1 MEAVSCEPWRRRANG
16 TLAIVADETELL
28 DLDDL
33 GMAAAV
39 LAKLAA
45 DVPVPSHDL
54 EDDVLPFA
62 LLGDRAW
69 SLFRNFIHAADS
81 PAALGPVLAIRPL
94 IELSILVKWLSIDPD
109 LHRVLWLAES
119 DATELRHAELMS
131 AHLRARGNN
140 PEPPR
145 DPGQQAEKR
154 RFRDEARARL
164 KAAGRNYG
172 TRLMPSVVRM
182 VEEVERAV
190 PGHQIAVRDAYELAY
205 RTFSPWEHT
214 DASSFKSTAERSDG
228 DSWTYLGDRTPFHL
242 EDLRAIATSMY
253 AYVLETILTST
264 KTGEPLVARAVRDFV
279 TVHWVR
285 SDRVKAALDAPA
297 INEAPERVD

>member
-1 MEAVSCEPWRRRANG
+1 M
-16 TLAIVADETELL
+16 ADEDELL

-45 DVPVPSHDL
+45 DVPVPSYDL
-54 EDDVLPFA
+54 GDDLLPFA

-94 IELSILVKWLSIDPD
+94 IELSILAKWLSLDPD

-131 AHLRARGNN
+131 AHVRARGSNLD
-140 PEPPR
+140 PPR
-145 DPGQQAEKR
+145 DTAQQAAKEQ
-154 RFRDEARARL
+154 FRDEARARL

-172 TRLMPSVVRM
+172 TRLMPSVARM
-182 VEEVERAV
+182 VEEVEKAV
-190 PGHQIAVRDAYELAY
+190 PGHRIAVRDAYELAY

-214 DASSFKSTAERSDG
+214 DASSFKSTAERSEG
-228 DSWTYLGDRTPFHL
+228 DSWVYRGDRTPFHP
-242 EDLRAIATSMY
+242 EDLRAIATSAY
-253 AYVLETILTST
+253 AYALETILTST
-264 KTGEPLVARAVRDFV
+264 KTGEPQVARAVRDFV
-279 TVHWVR
+279 TVDWVR
-285 SDRVKAALDAPA
+285 SDRVKAAVDAPGIDEGPA
-297 INEAPERVD
+297 RID

>member
-1 MEAVSCEPWRRRANG
+1 M
-16 TLAIVADETELL
+16 ADEDELL
-28 DLDDL
+28 DRNDL
-33 GMAAAV
+33 GTAAAV

-45 DVPVPSHDL
+45 DVPIPSYEL
-54 EDDVLPFA
+54 GDDVLPFA
-62 LLGDRAW
+62 LLGDRAC

-119 DATELRHAELMS
+119 DATELRHAELMT
-131 AHLRARGNN
+131 AHLRARGND

-145 DPGQQAEKR
+145 DPTQQAEKE

-172 TRLMPSVVRM
+172 TRLVPSVARM

-190 PGHQIAVRDAYELAY
+190 PGHRIAMRDAYELAY

-214 DASSFKSTAERSDG
+214 DASSFKSTAERSEG
-228 DSWTYLGDRTPFHL
+228 ASWTYLGDRTPFHA

-253 AYVLETILTST
+253 AYALETILTST
-264 KTGEPLVARAVRDFV
+264 KTGEPQMARAVRDFV

-285 SDRVKAALDAPA
+285 SDRVKAAVEGPA
-297 INEAPERVD
+297 IDEAPEGIE

>member
-1 MEAVSCEPWRRRANG
+1 MDNES
-16 TLAIVADETELL
+16 ELL

-45 DVPVPSHDL
+45 DVPVPSYEL

-69 SLFRNFIHAADS
+69 SLYSNFIHAADS

-94 IELSILVKWLSIDPD
+94 IELSIVVKWLSLDPD
-109 LHRVLWLAES
+109 LHRLLWLAES
-119 DATELRHAELMS
+119 DATELRHAEFMT
-131 AHLRARGNN
+131 AHLVARGNK
-140 PEPPR
+140 PEPH
-145 DPGQQAEKR
+145 DPTQQAAKE
-154 RFRDEARARL
+154 RFRDEARERL

-172 TRLMPSVVRM
+172 TRLMPSVARM
-182 VEEVERAV
+182 VEEIEKVV
-190 PGHQIAVRDAYELAY
+190 PGHRVAIRDAYDLAY

-214 DASSFKSTAERSDG
+214 DASSFKSTAVRSDG
-228 DSWTYLGDRTPFHL
+228 DAWTYCGDRTPFHP
-242 EDLRAIATSMY
+242 EDLRAIATSAY
-253 AYVLETILTST
+253 AYALETILTST
-264 KTGEPLVARAVRDFV
+264 ETGEPQMARAVRDFV

-285 SDRVKAALDAPA
+285 SDRVKAALDAPT
-297 INEAPERVD
+297 NDEP